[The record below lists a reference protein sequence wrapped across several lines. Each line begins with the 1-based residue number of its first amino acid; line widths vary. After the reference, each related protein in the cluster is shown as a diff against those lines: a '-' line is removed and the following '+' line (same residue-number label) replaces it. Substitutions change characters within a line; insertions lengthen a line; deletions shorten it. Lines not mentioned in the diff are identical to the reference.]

1 MVRPLKDAA
10 ERKVKITT
18 RLDPILHAW
27 LMSQVGPGQRWA
39 DITHALEYAVAVLR
53 EEEELGSVVK
63 LPRARPLPV
72 ARPLR
77 DGRPLRDEEG
87 SPSRGSGSSKAAK
100 K

>member
-1 MVRPLKDAA
+1 MVRPLKDAS

-18 RLDPILHAW
+18 RLDPILYHW
-27 LMSQVGPGQRWA
+27 LMSQVGAGQRWA

-63 LPRARPLPV
+63 MPRARPMPTVRRL
-72 ARPLR
+72 
-77 DGRPLRDEEG
+77 GEG
-87 SPSRGSGSSKAAK
+87 SPSRSPGSSKASK